1 MASVHNRTEHWSG
14 GLWFSGGRALYVGPA
29 FNTEVHAH
37 HAVQVCLALHGRM
50 RLRSGPGA
58 KWASRTAAVI
68 PSDVPHQLDGCGST
82 VALLY
87 LDPES
92 DTAGNLLQGYISA
105 GIAPLPQRMA
115 RGFSQARRM
124 MEHCIPEKSDDLL
137 EAVVRALVPGGSA
150 PRTREP
156 RLARAL
162 TLLRAAPDHR
172 VAVVEVARAA
182 GLSASRLAHL
192 FRAQTGLPIRRDCLW
207 LRLGD
212 GLRELARG
220 VSATEAAHAAGF
232 ADSAHFTRTCRR
244 MLGITPSLLRRV

>member
-1 MASVHNRTEHWSG
+1 MAGVHSRIEHWSG

-29 FNTEVHAH
+29 FNTDVHAH
-37 HAVQVCLALHGRM
+37 HAVQVCLALGGRM

-82 VALLY
+82 LALLY

-92 DTAGNLLQGYISA
+92 DTAAKVLQGHLST
-105 GIAPLPQRMA
+105 GLAPLPRSMA
-115 RGFSQARRM
+115 RGFSQARWM
-124 MEHCIPEKSDDLL
+124 MEQCIPETADDLL
-137 EAVVRALVPGGSA
+137 ERVVRVLVPAGSG
-150 PRTREP
+150 PPLLEP

-162 TLLRAAPDHR
+162 TLLRAAPDHH
-172 VAVVEVARAA
+172 VAVAEVARAA
-182 GLSASRLAHL
+182 GLSASRVAHL
-192 FRAQTGLPIRRDCLW
+192 FRAQTGLPIRRYCLW

-244 MLGITPSLLRRV
+244 MLGITPSLLRRM